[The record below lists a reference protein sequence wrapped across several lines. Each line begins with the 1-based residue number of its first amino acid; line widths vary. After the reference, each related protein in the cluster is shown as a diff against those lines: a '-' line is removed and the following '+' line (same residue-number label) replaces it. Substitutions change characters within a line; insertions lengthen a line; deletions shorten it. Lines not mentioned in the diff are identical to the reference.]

1 MNFSMSLAVKWSGEI
16 RRTTIG
22 SSRKK
27 DENSNRPGHVA
38 QSQAVHL
45 QSIHLHLDATHLQ
58 SGAVHSH
65 ARHRRS
71 SIGSNRIDS
80 IESYLTLERWLGAP
94 LGSAKLWRAA
104 SSASKFAIFS
114 LQAAGSRSFD
124 HWEPFTAA
132 TGSLLLFFSSFYR
145 QTDHRVETFP
155 TEKRKKFFGKKK
167 NLKIFWQNS
176 NQMMRVQSPTIHLV
190 TRL

>member
-45 QSIHLHLDATHLQ
+45 QSVHLKVDATHLQ

-65 ARHRRS
+65 VRHRRS

-94 LGSAKLWRAA
+94 FGSAKLWRAA
-104 SSASKFAIFS
+104 SSKFAIFS
-114 LQAAGSRSFD
+114 LQAAGDVHLIIGNRLQR
-124 HWEPFTAA
+124 PQ
-132 TGSLLLFFSSFYR
+132 GLCRCFF
-145 QTDHRVETFP
+145 
-155 TEKRKKFFGKKK
+155 
-167 NLKIFWQNS
+167 
-176 NQMMRVQSPTIHLV
+176 LV
-190 TRL
+190 VLSAN